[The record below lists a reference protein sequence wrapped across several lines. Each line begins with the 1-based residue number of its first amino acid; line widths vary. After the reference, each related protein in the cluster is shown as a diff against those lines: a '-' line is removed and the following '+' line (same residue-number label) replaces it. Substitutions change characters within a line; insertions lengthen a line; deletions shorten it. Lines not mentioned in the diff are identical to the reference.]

1 MMQNLKVPDVINTVI
16 QKAGM
21 YEKMIEY
28 EGRYLIFL
36 INMAQIKS
44 ENIENI
50 DMNDIKVITPIESDV
65 KDYLVKGQ
73 NLKLVKDNGDLLDC
87 QLMFS
92 PDLTKIHIKIDDQPL
107 DEKLSMK
114 TNEVVELSLGNEN
127 EIFEKM
133 KGGMPNPE
141 NCFTMKDEHGT
152 TFNIYCEDE
161 KDAEKLINSIDLV
174 ITFFNNSHTQN
185 TTVETTTGENGEI
198 IMSTTITTTT
208 TTRTTEKKKKK

>member
-1 MMQNLKVPDVINTVI
+1 
-16 QKAGM
+16 M
-21 YEKMIEY
+21 YEKTIEY

-50 DMNDIKVITPIESDV
+50 DMNDIKVITPIEVDV

-73 NLKLVKDNGDLLDC
+73 NLNLVKDDGETIAC

-92 PDLTKIHIKIDDQPL
+92 PDLTKIHIKIGDQPF
-107 DEKLSMK
+107 DDKLTMK
-114 TNEVVELSLGNEN
+114 TSEVVELSLGNEN

-133 KGGMPNPE
+133 KNGMPNPE
-141 NCFTMKDEHGT
+141 NCFSMKDENGK
-152 TFNIYCEDE
+152 TFNIFCDDPN
-161 KDAEKLINSIDLV
+161 DAEKLINSIDLV
-174 ITFFNNSHTQN
+174 ITFFNNTHTQN
-185 TTVETTTGENGEI
+185 TVVETTTGENGEV

-208 TTRTTEKKKKK
+208 TTRTSEKKKKK

>member
-1 MMQNLKVPDVINTVI
+1 
-16 QKAGM
+16 
-21 YEKMIEY
+21 
-28 EGRYLIFL
+28 
-36 INMAQIKS
+36 
-44 ENIENI
+44 
-50 DMNDIKVITPIESDV
+50 
-65 KDYLVKGQ
+65 
-73 NLKLVKDNGDLLDC
+73 
-87 QLMFS
+87 MFS
-92 PDLTKIHIKIDDQPL
+92 QDLTKIHIKVGDQPL
-107 DEKLSMK
+107 DDKLTMK

-127 EIFEKM
+127 DVFEKM

-152 TFNIYCEDE
+152 TFNIYCENE